1 MRLRNLKIGKRLVAG
16 YGIFIIIIVFLCLTS
31 LRNMRDTD
39 AMLSDILNITFE
51 RVMLASA
58 IHTNLQIIDK
68 ETANLVNTHDKR
80 AIPVLA
86 EARKVTGGALEK
98 LEALETTTEG
108 KDMLDKIRQH
118 REQGKEGNLKLARE
132 VNAGNFPEAVQLYGA
147 AVHPAVNSMIEI
159 IAVLVKH
166 QEKSM
171 QEKYKQ
177 VLQNNRRARVT
188 LITCGILALMLC
200 ALVTI
205 VSTRS
210 IVMPIRRNI
219 EVARTL
225 ADGNLSVEIDVDRKD
240 EFGDELQTFR
250 EMVEKWKTLISE
262 VTASATSVASAS
274 HDLSSGAEQLSR
286 GMAGQAERTVQVST
300 AAEEMSQASLDIA
313 RNAHNISE
321 SAKEM
326 AGTAKNGSNI
336 VSKSINEVGAIA
348 GTVDGLSAVLQDLG
362 DQSEKIGEIVS
373 VIEDIADQTNLLAL
387 NATIEA
393 AQAGE
398 AGKGFAVVAEEVK
411 KLADRTAKSTQEIG
425 AMVGSITS
433 GVKKALESMG
443 HVLQKVKTG
452 VGLSNEAGRALAEI
466 VDSFSNLQSMV
477 QQIATATEEMNSTT
491 DGIAVDIEGVA
502 SVTKE
507 SSNAAGAVSGAAREL
522 SALSLKLQD
531 SVREFRM

>member
-1 MRLRNLKIGKRLVAG
+1 MRLQNLRIGNRLVAG
-16 YGIFIIIIVFLCLTS
+16 YGIFIVIIVFLCLTS

-39 AMLSDILNITFE
+39 AMLSDILNINFE
-51 RVMLASA
+51 RVMLAST

-80 AIPVLA
+80 AIPILA
-86 EARKVTGGALEK
+86 DARKVTGGALEK
-98 LEALETTTEG
+98 LEALEATKDG
-108 KDMLDKIRQH
+108 KEMLDKIRQH
-118 REQGKEGNLKLARE
+118 REQGKDGNLKLARE
-132 VNAGNFPEAVQLYGA
+132 VNAGNFEEAVRLYGS
-147 AVHPAVNSMIEI
+147 AVHPAVNSMIDI

-171 QEKYKQ
+171 HDKYGQ
-177 VLQNNRRARVT
+177 VLQNNRRARVM
-188 LITCGILALMLC
+188 LITCGILALILC
-200 ALVTI
+200 ALVTV

-210 IVMPIRRNI
+210 IVKPIRRNI

-225 ADGNLSVEIDVDRKD
+225 AEGNLSVEIDVGRKD
-240 EFGDELQTFR
+240 EFGEELRTFR
-250 EMVEKWKTLISE
+250 EMVEKWKALISE
-262 VTASATSVASAS
+262 VTASAASVASAS
-274 HDLSSGAEQLSR
+274 HELSSGAEQLSR
-286 GMAGQAERTVQVST
+286 GIAGQAERTVQVST

-313 RNAHNISE
+313 RNAHSISE

-326 AGTAKNGSNI
+326 AGTARNGGN
-336 VSKSINEVGAIA
+336 VVTRSINEVGEIA
-348 GTVDGLSAVLQDLG
+348 GTVDRLSAILQELG

-433 GVKKALESMG
+433 GIKNALDSMG
-443 HVLQKVKTG
+443 QVFQKVKAG

-491 DGIAVDIEGVA
+491 DGIAVDIERVA
-502 SVTKE
+502 SVTKD
-507 SSNAAGAVSGAAREL
+507 SSDAAGAVSKAAREL
-522 SALSLKLQD
+522 NTLSFKLQD
-531 SVREFRM
+531 SVREFKM